1 MIEVSVEPRDL
12 SAGDE
17 RELEVRF
24 SNSGRGTCT
33 DIVFRIDLPPQ
44 ILLLRGRSRVEIPEL
59 SAGGTRAHKLTVC
72 PREVGEF
79 AVTSTNFSYRNEY
92 GTPVP
97 VSGFRVGLTV
107 RPGPPPRTEPDLG
120 ITVSSGPLALGE
132 WGALRL
138 RVRNNSPSALR
149 GLLLAITGP
158 VRLAPPGTPA
168 RLPDL
173 AAGQEA
179 EASFIVCPVETG
191 QHVPVQVRASYA
203 AGSGLAWTRVQPVAL
218 AVNSPSPTG
227 PDRAE
232 ERAPAPDRILFLAA
246 SPRDLAPLR
255 LGEEMREIK
264 EQLQLGRHR
273 DRFRFE
279 SAEAVRLKD
288 IGYELA
294 NRKPWIVH
302 FAGHGNRDGSL
313 YVEDERGYSS
323 PAAPAG
329 LAELFRLRADTIE
342 CVVVNACHSLRL
354 AAAVADTVTHA
365 IAMRNEILDP
375 AAITFSTG
383 FYQSL
388 AAGEPIAKAFM
399 QGRALFLA
407 KTGGQPGDD
416 GTPLLLGPGGR
427 ELV

>member
-24 SNSGRGTCT
+24 SNIGPGACT
-33 DIVFRIDLPPQ
+33 DIVFRVDLPPQ

-59 SAGGTRAHKLTVC
+59 SGGDTRTHKLTVC

-107 RPGPPPRTEPDLG
+107 RPGPPPSTEPDLD
-120 ITVSSGPLALGE
+120 IIVSSGPLARGE

-138 RVRNNSPSALR
+138 RVRNHSPSALR
-149 GLLLAITGP
+149 DLLLTIAGP
-158 VRLAPPGTPA
+158 VRLAPPGGPA

-179 EASFIVCPVETG
+179 EASFIVYPVETG
-191 QHVPVQVRASYA
+191 QHVPAQVRASYA
-203 AGSGLAWTRVQPVAL
+203 AESGLPCSRVQPVAL
-218 AVNSPSPTG
+218 AVNSPSQTG
-227 PDRAE
+227 PDRTE
-232 ERAPAPDRILFLAA
+232 EGARILFLAA
-246 SPRDLAPLR
+246 SPRDLPPLR

-313 YVEDERGYSS
+313 YVEDEKGYSS
-323 PAAPAG
+323 PASLVG

-354 AAAVADTVTHA
+354 AQAVADTVTHA

-375 AAITFSTG
+375 AAIAFSTG

-388 AAGEPIAKAFM
+388 AAGEPIAKAFV

-407 KTGGQPGDD
+407 QAGGKLEDD
-416 GTPLLLGPGGR
+416 RTPLLLGPGGR
-427 ELV
+427 EVV

>member
-17 RELEVRF
+17 RELEIRF
-24 SNSGRGTCT
+24 SNFGRGTCT
-33 DIVFRIDLPPQ
+33 DIVFRVDLPPQ

-59 SAGGTRAHKLTVC
+59 NAGDTRAHKLTVC

-97 VSGFRVGLTV
+97 VPGFRVGLTV
-107 RPGPPPRTEPDLG
+107 RPGSPPTEPDLG
-120 ITVSSGPLALGE
+120 ITVSSGPLAHGE
-132 WGALRL
+132 WGELRL
-138 RVRNNSPSALR
+138 RVRNHSPSALR
-149 GLLLAITGP
+149 GLLLAVGGP

-203 AGSGLAWTRVQPVAL
+203 AGSGLAWTQVQPVAL
-218 AVNSPSPTG
+218 AVSSPSPAG
-227 PDRAE
+227 PGLAAE
-232 ERAPAPDRILFLAA
+232 RVQAPNRILFLAA
-246 SPRDLAPLR
+246 SPKDLPPLR
-255 LGEEMREIK
+255 LGEEMREIE
-264 EQLQLGRHR
+264 EQLQLGRYR

-279 SAEAVRLKD
+279 SAQAVRLKD

-302 FAGHGNRDGSL
+302 FAGHGKRDGSL
-313 YVEDERGYSS
+313 YVEDEKGYST
-323 PAAPAG
+323 PAGPVG

-354 AAAVADTVTHA
+354 GQAVADTVTHV
-365 IAMRNEILDP
+365 IAMRNEIADP

-388 AAGEPIAKAFM
+388 AAGEPIAKAFV

-407 KTGGQPGDD
+407 QTGGKPGDD